1 MLACVIV
8 FTGGIGITARRA
20 LAYNAGVE
28 AFVNSLYSDCL
39 GRTADPAGFN
49 DWCTRL
55 TNGSI
60 TGKQA
65 AYGFFYSS
73 EFINTEM
80 TCSQA
85 IDIFYR
91 VFLNRAADP
100 AGKAYWLGQI

>member
-1 MLACVIV
+1 MREGNIIKRTFAAMLACVIV
-8 FTGGIGITARRA
+8 FMGGIGITARRA

-60 TGKQA
+60 TG
-65 AYGFFYSS
+65 
-73 EFINTEM
+73 I
-80 TCSQA
+80 
-85 IDIFYR
+85 
-91 VFLNRAADP
+91 P
-100 AGKAYWLGQI
+100 ACAPILPKPSTAVPLVTTATRLLLEV